1 MLIMIKNSI
10 LFEHMFEHALFGR
23 NQVFF
28 VLVLVFTRATR
39 RALLTARKK
48 RMGTRMG
55 SQDPDL
61 VRSALVPVI
70 SHYSNVEP
78 KGLKRLR

>member
-1 MLIMIKNSI
+1 
-10 LFEHMFEHALFGR
+10 MFEHALFGR
-23 NQVFF
+23 NQVFL

-55 SQDPDL
+55 SQDLDLKL

-70 SHYSNVEP
+70 SHYSHDEP